1 MAFVVLFL
9 SFVLALVV
17 GSVYKKKGSE
27 LTFLSVV
34 LVYIVTIGL
43 YLGILPII
51 NREVHTFGYTDTSV
65 PVVLVLTPVSIW
77 LNIVLIRMKYKRLKK

>member
-17 GSVYKKKGSE
+17 GFMCKKRGSR

-34 LVYIVTIGL
+34 LVYIIIMGL
-43 YLGILPII
+43 YLGVLPII
-51 NREVHTFGYTDTSV
+51 NREVHTFGYTDTSI
-65 PVVLVLTPVSIW
+65 PVMLVLIPVSIW
-77 LNIVLIRMKYKRLKK
+77 LNIVLIRKKYKR